1 MRAART
7 ALVVVALITLQCS
20 LIAKVP
26 LFGARADIV
35 VVAAI
40 AAGIVGGPDIGA
52 LVGFAAGLAFDLLLP
67 TPVGM
72 SALCYC
78 VVGYGC
84 GLAQES
90 VLRARWW
97 IPAAT
102 AALGGAASAM
112 LFWAVGKVLS
122 EPLPSVRD
130 LPTIV
135 AVVAVVAALW
145 CLPMVRV
152 FQLALA
158 EPARNRFGNE
168 RIRMR

>member
-1 MRAART
+1 LLIAF
-7 ALVVVALITLQCS
+7 LIVVQCS
-20 LIAKVP
+20 FIARVP

-40 AAGIVGGPDIGA
+40 AAGIVGGPDLGA
-52 LVGFAAGLAFDLLLP
+52 LVGFAAGLGFDLLLP

-78 VVGYGC
+78 LVGYGC
-84 GLAQES
+84 GLAQQS
-90 VLRARWW
+90 VLRVRWW
-97 IPAAT
+97 IPVAT
-102 AALGGAASAM
+102 AAIGGAASALM
-112 LFWAVGKVLS
+112 FWTVGNVLS

-135 AVVAVVAALW
+135 AVIAAVAALW
-145 CLPMVRV
+145 CLPMVRA

-158 EPARNRFGNE
+158 DPARNRFGNE